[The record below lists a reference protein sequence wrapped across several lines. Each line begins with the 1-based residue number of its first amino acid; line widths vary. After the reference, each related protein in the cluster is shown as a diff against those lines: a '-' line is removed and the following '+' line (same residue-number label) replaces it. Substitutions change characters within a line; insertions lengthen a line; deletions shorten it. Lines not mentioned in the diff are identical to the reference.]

1 MKSRQCGISVL
12 VRQMLSCGG
21 GGGDGGTSEMSAVF
35 SCCFC
40 FACFVCMKMP
50 SMG

>member
-21 GGGDGGTSEMSAVF
+21 GGVGGPVKCQPFSPAVF
-35 SCCFC
+35 VSPVL
-40 FACFVCMKMP
+40 FV
-50 SMG
+50 

>member
-21 GGGDGGTSEMSAVF
+21 GGGVKCQPFSPAVF
-35 SCCFC
+35 VSPVL
-40 FACFVCMKMP
+40 FV
-50 SMG
+50 

>member
-21 GGGDGGTSEMSAVF
+21 GGGVGGPVKCQPFSPAVF
-35 SCCFC
+35 VSPVL
-40 FACFVCMKMP
+40 FV
-50 SMG
+50 